1 MSYRKSV
8 GAIQILIITLCA
20 FGAAHSAGL
29 KDAESATHATDAS
42 QYRIVDTYE
51 YPDIKVVQFEM
62 PVLSIY
68 TYLLT
73 SGNEAFS
80 AKGD

>member
-8 GAIQILIITLCA
+8 GTIQILIITMCA

-29 KDAESATHATDAS
+29 KDAESAPHATDAS